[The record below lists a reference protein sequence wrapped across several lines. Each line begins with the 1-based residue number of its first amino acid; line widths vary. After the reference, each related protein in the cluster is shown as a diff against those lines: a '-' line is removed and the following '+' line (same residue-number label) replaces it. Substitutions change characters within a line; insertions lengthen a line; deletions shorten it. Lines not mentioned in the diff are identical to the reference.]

1 MKETSAEKH
10 TTVGTPVKTYR
21 LPVKRFCQTLD
32 LRDNPDLIA
41 TYRRL
46 HSREGIWPEILQ
58 GIREVGI
65 LEMEIYLLGTR
76 LFMIVEMPQEL
87 EWDEVMSR
95 LATLPKQAEWEA
107 LTAQYQQAEATATSD
122 AKWKMME
129 RIFHLYEHEADY
141 SEYISEDICH

>member
-1 MKETSAEKH
+1 MKETTAEKH
-10 TTVGTPVKTYR
+10 TVGTPVKTYR

>member
-1 MKETSAEKH
+1 MKETFAEKH
-10 TTVGTPVKTYR
+10 TVGTPVKTYR

-76 LFMIVEMPQEL
+76 LFMIVEMPQAL

>member
-10 TTVGTPVKTYR
+10 TVGTPVKTYR

-129 RIFHLYEHEADY
+129 RIFHLYEHEADH
-141 SEYISEDICH
+141 SEYISKDICH

>member
-1 MKETSAEKH
+1 MKETFAEKH
-10 TTVGTPVKTYR
+10 TVGTPVKTYR

-87 EWDEVMSR
+87 EWDDVMSR

-129 RIFHLYEHEADY
+129 RIFHLYEHEADN

>member
-10 TTVGTPVKTYR
+10 TVGTPVKTYR

-129 RIFHLYEHEADY
+129 RIFHLYEHEADH

>member
-1 MKETSAEKH
+1 MKETFAEKH
-10 TTVGTPVKTYR
+10 TVGTPVKTYR

-129 RIFHLYEHEADY
+129 RIFHLYENEADY

>member
-10 TTVGTPVKTYR
+10 TVGTPVKTYR

-129 RIFHLYEHEADY
+129 RIFHLYEHEADD
-141 SEYISEDICH
+141 SEYISEDICQ

>member
-1 MKETSAEKH
+1 
-10 TTVGTPVKTYR
+10 
-21 LPVKRFCQTLD
+21 
-32 LRDNPDLIA
+32 
-41 TYRRL
+41 
-46 HSREGIWPEILQ
+46 
-58 GIREVGI
+58 
-65 LEMEIYLLGTR
+65 MEIYLLATR

-95 LATLPKQAEWEA
+95 LATLPKQTEWEA

-129 RIFHLYEHEADY
+129 RIFHFYEHEADY

>member
-1 MKETSAEKH
+1 MKETFAEKH
-10 TTVGTPVKTYR
+10 TVGTPVKTYR

-141 SEYISEDICH
+141 SEYISEEICH

>member
-1 MKETSAEKH
+1 MEETSAEKH
-10 TTVGTPVKTYR
+10 TVGTPVKTYR

-76 LFMIVEMPQEL
+76 LFMIVEMPQAL

-129 RIFHLYEHEADY
+129 RIFHLYEHEAEY

>member
-1 MKETSAEKH
+1 MGERANGDKIYATLGIVAQGVARDAAAGLCLELAADEFHGCAGVFHGEIVEHDAVGSAKWKY
-10 TTVGTPVKTYR
+10 TCWV
-21 LPVKRFCQTLD
+21 
-32 LRDNPDLIA
+32 
-41 TYRRL
+41 
-46 HSREGIWPEILQ
+46 
-58 GIREVGI
+58 
-65 LEMEIYLLGTR
+65 TR
-76 LFMIVEMPQEL
+76 LFMIVGMPQEL

>member
-1 MKETSAEKH
+1 MKETFAEKH
-10 TTVGTPVKTYR
+10 TVGTPVKTYR

>member
-1 MKETSAEKH
+1 MKETFAEKH
-10 TTVGTPVKTYR
+10 TVGTPVKTYR

-129 RIFHLYEHEADY
+129 RIFHLYEHEADH

>member
-1 MKETSAEKH
+1 MKETFAEKH
-10 TTVGTPVKTYR
+10 TVGTPVKTYR

-129 RIFHLYEHEADY
+129 RIFHLYEHEADN
-141 SEYISEDICH
+141 SEYISEDICQ

>member
-10 TTVGTPVKTYR
+10 TVGTPVKTYR

-122 AKWKMME
+122 AKWQMME

>member
-10 TTVGTPVKTYR
+10 TVGTPVKTYR

-141 SEYISEDICH
+141 FEYISEDICH

>member
-1 MKETSAEKH
+1 MKETFAEKH
-10 TTVGTPVKTYR
+10 TVGTPVKTYR

-87 EWDEVMSR
+87 EWDDVMSR

>member
-1 MKETSAEKH
+1 MKETFAEKH
-10 TTVGTPVKTYR
+10 TVGTPVKTYR

-107 LTAQYQQAEATATSD
+107 LTAQYQEAEATATSD
-122 AKWKMME
+122 AKWKMMD
-129 RIFHLYEHEADY
+129 RIFHLYEP
-141 SEYISEDICH
+141 

>member
-1 MKETSAEKH
+1 MKETFAEKH
-10 TTVGTPVKTYR
+10 TVGTPVKTYR

-122 AKWKMME
+122 AKWQMME

>member
-1 MKETSAEKH
+1 MKETFAEKH
-10 TTVGTPVKTYR
+10 TVGTPVKTYR

-32 LRDNPDLIA
+32 LRENPDLIA

-129 RIFHLYEHEADY
+129 RIFHLYENEADY

>member
-10 TTVGTPVKTYR
+10 TVGTPVKTYR

-129 RIFHLYEHEADY
+129 RIFHLYEHEADH
-141 SEYISEDICH
+141 SEYISEDICQ

>member
-1 MKETSAEKH
+1 MKEIAAEKY
-10 TTVGTPVKTYR
+10 TVGTPVKTYGF
-21 LPVKRFCQTLD
+21 PVKRFCQTLD
-32 LRDNPDLIA
+32 LSDNPELLA
-41 TYRRL
+41 AYRQL

-107 LTAQYQQAEATATSD
+107 LTAQYQEAEATATSD
-122 AKWKMME
+122 AKWKMMD
-129 RIFHLYEHEADY
+129 RIFHLYEP
-141 SEYISEDICH
+141 

>member
-10 TTVGTPVKTYR
+10 TVGTPVKTYR

-76 LFMIVEMPQEL
+76 LFMIVEMPQAL

>member
-10 TTVGTPVKTYR
+10 TVGTPVKTYR

-76 LFMIVEMPQEL
+76 LFMIVEMPQGL

>member
-10 TTVGTPVKTYR
+10 TVGTPVKTYR

-129 RIFHLYEHEADY
+129 RIFHLYEHEADH
-141 SEYISEDICH
+141 SEYISEDTCH

>member
-1 MKETSAEKH
+1 MKETFAEKH
-10 TTVGTPVKTYR
+10 TVGTPVKTYR

-141 SEYISEDICH
+141 SEYISQDICQ

>member
-1 MKETSAEKH
+1 MKETFAEKH
-10 TTVGTPVKTYR
+10 TVGTPVKTYR

-129 RIFHLYEHEADY
+129 RIFHLYGHEADY

>member
-10 TTVGTPVKTYR
+10 TVGTPVKTYR

-129 RIFHLYEHEADY
+129 RIFHLYEHEADN
-141 SEYISEDICH
+141 SEYISENICH

>member
-10 TTVGTPVKTYR
+10 TVGTPVKTYR

-32 LRDNPDLIA
+32 LRENPDLIA

-129 RIFHLYEHEADY
+129 RIFHFYEHEADY

>member
-1 MKETSAEKH
+1 MKETFAEKH
-10 TTVGTPVKTYR
+10 TVGTPVKTYR
-21 LPVKRFCQTLD
+21 LPVKRFCQMLD

>member
-1 MKETSAEKH
+1 MKETFAEKH
-10 TTVGTPVKTYR
+10 TVGTPVKTYR

-95 LATLPKQAEWEA
+95 LATLPKQAESEA
-107 LTAQYQQAEATATSD
+107 LTAQYQEAEATATSD
-122 AKWKMME
+122 AKWKRMD
-129 RIFHLYEHEADY
+129 RIFHLYEP
-141 SEYISEDICH
+141 

>member
-1 MKETSAEKH
+1 MKETFAEKH
-10 TTVGTPVKTYR
+10 TVGTPVKTYR

-76 LFMIVEMPQEL
+76 LFMIVEMPQAL

-141 SEYISEDICH
+141 SEYISEDICQ

>member
-10 TTVGTPVKTYR
+10 TVGTPVKTYR

-141 SEYISEDICH
+141 SEYLSEDICH

>member
-10 TTVGTPVKTYR
+10 TVGTPVKTYR

-76 LFMIVEMPQEL
+76 LFMIVEMPQAL

-122 AKWKMME
+122 AKWQMME